1 MQIDKSVGD
10 NARKVSRTLH
20 DYLDKSP
27 LKPTTIVTTGKP
39 LKFIYF
45 FLQKKILRMNQQ
57 QTGRMFVSTFLIETG
72 IQNI

>member
-45 FLQKKILRMNQQ
+45 FSAKENTENEPTADRENVCKYI
-57 QTGRMFVSTFLIETG
+57 SD
-72 IQNI
+72 